1 MSSKAVES
9 NLFASKQ
16 RQRCAACE
24 RPERPCFAEWEPK
37 PTTGKI
43 EFGKKPGVTMHSVH
57 SQNEGC
63 EGMNVLAWV
72 MDEASAF
79 RTANGVDNAENVYG
93 TLRSSAQSRF
103 GWMHW
108 IGAIISFPRKQ
119 QGDFTL
125 KKYEQSLKSDNIF
138 GDRAATWEVHPR
150 WEQGHPMYQASS
162 DQWTV
167 IEDLNVRVPKEFEE
181 DFLHDGVDA
190 LTKYMA
196 QPPLTEGGFFENPH
210 MITEA
215 VNRDLSPL
223 VASVGS
229 RQEILAEG
237 IIRNYVTREITS
249 FPPVVDG
256 APYFM
261 HGDPGLKKDAF
272 SICLCHTLPDVK
284 VVNEAKGRNTQ
295 IQKVVVDFVL
305 SWDPRPG
312 RPVDLLQVDEVIET
326 IAKLYNVRRV
336 TFDRWNSAQSI
347 QKLVAM
353 GIDADDMNFSNA
365 DQLAMYRYLRLCFSN
380 AMIELPPGDEVTQNE
395 LKCAQGKVRAGA
407 LDPEERGVVPQVRA
421 RGVRT
426 TYFGPVQ
433 GRSCDSVVRLSDPL
447 TLCATRSLQTRH
459 ASTTRLRTSSST
471 SAG

>member
-1 MSSKAVES
+1 
-9 NLFASKQ
+9 
-16 RQRCAACE
+16 
-24 RPERPCFAEWEPK
+24 
-37 PTTGKI
+37 
-43 EFGKKPGVTMHSVH
+43 
-57 SQNEGC
+57 
-63 EGMNVLAWV
+63 MNVLAWV

-108 IGAIISFPRKQ
+108 VGAIISFPRKQ

-138 GDRAATWEVHPR
+138 GDRAATWDVHPR
-150 WEQGHPMYQASS
+150 WEQGHPMYQPSS
-162 DQWTV
+162 DQWVV

-249 FPPVVDG
+249 FPPVVEG

-272 SICLCHTLPDVK
+272 SICLCHTLPDIK
-284 VVNEAKGRNTQ
+284 VVNEAKGRNTE

-326 IAKLYNVRRV
+326 IAKMYNVRRV

-365 DQLAMYRYLRLCFSN
+365 DQMAMYRYLRLCFSN
-380 AMIELPPGDEVTQNE
+380 AMIERAPRDEVTQNE
-395 LKCAQGKVRAGA
+395 LGCAQGEVRAGA
-407 LDPEERGVVPQVRA
+407 LDPSGRGVVPEVRA
-421 RGVRT
+421 RGVHTR
-426 TYFGPVQ
+426 Q
-433 GRSCDSVVRLSDPL
+433 CGRSRECLRQRSGVIGSMIRSADPHGLSGHQSAKPSG
-447 TLCATRSLQTRH
+447 AR
-459 ASTTRLRTSSST
+459 
-471 SAG
+471 SAGNIPALQLLEASYLRSSFDSRATAPALRKVTQAPTLSPLGVAIIHYFTITIRQAAFVSLAIGR